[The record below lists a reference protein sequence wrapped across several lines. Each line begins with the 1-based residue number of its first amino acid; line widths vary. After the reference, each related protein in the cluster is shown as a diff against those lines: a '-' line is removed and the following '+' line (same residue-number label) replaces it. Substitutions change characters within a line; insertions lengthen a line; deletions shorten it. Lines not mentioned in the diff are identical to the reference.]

1 MLRSTRNGPMLVR
14 MPGAP
19 LTVRRPNF
27 DYPDDLRVAWNP
39 RNQEFAYAANSVSLL
54 MPYAEP
60 YFVRSVRAA
69 IPELEGDLAARAT
82 DFVQQESQHHRQHRR
97 FNDLVV
103 AQVPAL
109 RPIERG
115 MKRAYGWLGR
125 TRSLRFNLAFA
136 AASETIAFTLAR
148 WAEDHLSAFFEGADQ
163 AAATMFLWHLAEEVE
178 HKTVA
183 FDVFETLGGSRLRY
197 ARAMIT
203 SFVLASAFIIPSIL
217 VMMAHDRRIF
227 SPVAWFR
234 LVKLALS
241 FVFELLPN
249 MAASCLPGHHPSKFT
264 DPTWLTSW
272 LQTFD
277 PATGTMPEWSLG
289 ELLAS

>member
-1 MLRSTRNGPMLVR
+1 MLHR

-19 LTVRRPNF
+19 LTVRRPTF

-39 RNQEFAYAANSVSLL
+39 RNREFAYAANSVSLL

-60 YFVRSVRAA
+60 YFVSSVRAA
-69 IPELEGDLAARAT
+69 IPELDDALAARAA
-82 DFVQQESQHHRQHRR
+82 DFVRQESQHHRAHRR
-97 FNDLVV
+97 FNDLIV

-109 RPIERG
+109 RRLERG
-115 MKRAYGWLGR
+115 MKRAYGWLSR

-148 WAEDHLSAFFEGADQ
+148 WAEDHLSAFFRGADES
-163 AAATMFLWHLAEEVE
+163 AATMFLWHLAEEVE

-183 FDVFETLGGSRLRY
+183 FDVFEALGGSRLRY
-197 ARAMIT
+197 ALAMTT
-203 SFVLASAFIIPSIL
+203 SFVLASGFIVPSIV
-217 VMMAHDRRIF
+217 VMMAKDRRILN
-227 SPVAWFR
+227 PLAWFR
-234 LVKLALS
+234 LVKLAMS

-249 MAASCLPGHHPSKFT
+249 MAASMLPSHHPSKFA
-264 DPTWLTSW
+264 DPTWLTTW

-277 PATGTMPEWSLG
+277 PDTGTMPDWGLG